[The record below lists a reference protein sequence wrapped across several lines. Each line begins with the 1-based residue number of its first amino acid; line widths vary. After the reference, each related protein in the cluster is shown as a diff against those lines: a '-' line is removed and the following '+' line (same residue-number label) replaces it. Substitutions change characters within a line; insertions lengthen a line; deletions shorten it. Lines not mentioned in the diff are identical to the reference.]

1 MYVSPYLESKER
13 QLGIFGMF
21 KMAAK
26 IQDGQQSRRNLLVL
40 FYEQKLYLKDGILCS
55 GES

>member
-1 MYVSPYLESKER
+1 MYVSPYLKSKER
-13 QLGIFGMF
+13 KLGIFGKF

-40 FYEQKLYLKDGILCS
+40 FYGQKLYLKDGILCS
-55 GES
+55 DES